1 MLFRSKRPGN
11 WKTTSSSR
19 GASPLVDDSNSG
31 DEEIAKRNNRNKIM
45 NFLLDALIIFLVN
58 FFKEISRQKKIPDG
72 QTIRDKGRQYVRYCQ
87 RERER
92 ERETENI
99 NPGNLII
106 LSASWSKITMDALL
120 GQQKYSIFIQLF
132 FWPTRLI
139 VRCLFRGNGDKD
151 CGKRPG
157 NRKNPEKRPR
167 PAGRF

>member
-1 MLFRSKRPGN
+1 VEIKIASPCPTSR
-11 WKTTSSSR
+11 KTTSSSR

-92 ERETENI
+92 EREKQK
-99 NPGNLII
+99 I
-106 LSASWSKITMDALL
+106 L
-120 GQQKYSIFIQLF
+120 
-132 FWPTRLI
+132 TR
-139 VRCLFRGNGDKD
+139 
-151 CGKRPG
+151 
-157 NRKNPEKRPR
+157 ET
-167 PAGRF
+167 